1 MDIGNRA
8 AAFLKLQ
15 VCVFHCLCKVLE
27 DMLETQIAPIGG
39 HDKSSGER
47 VEVGAGPRLPH
58 PKVEQARQHGNAL
71 AQQLAQAGLHG
82 LDFNA
87 RPQQRQMV
95 TYDDL

>member
-1 MDIGNRA
+1 MLG
-8 AAFLKLQ
+8 LQ
-15 VCVFHCLCKVLE
+15 ISPGV
-27 DMLETQIAPIGG
+27 G
-39 HDKSSGER
+39 HDTRSGER
-47 VEVGAGPRLPH
+47 VGGGAGPRLPH

>member
-1 MDIGNRA
+1 MTIG
-8 AAFLKLQ
+8 
-15 VCVFHCLCKVLE
+15 VCSLHCLRKVLT
-27 DMLETQIAPIGG
+27 DTLDLQISPGVV
-39 HDKSSGER
+39 HGER
-47 VEVGAGPRLPH
+47 VEGGAGPRLPH